1 MSNLNKCN
9 NNNEV
14 FQYFNLMQ
22 DGRSFTDYRPQSEVY
37 NFINKR
43 ASNFCENTENSNDHR
58 VCLQRNA
65 GFIFME
71 DKKMFDSVYNLPK
84 CQKNT
89 CGVKTNNNNKN
100 N

>member
-1 MSNLNKCN
+1 MSNSNKCSN
-9 NNNEV
+9 VNEV
-14 FQYFNLMQ
+14 FYHFNLMQ
-22 DGRSFTDYRPQSEVY
+22 DGRSFTDYRPQSELY

-71 DKKMFDSVYNLPK
+71 DKKMFDTVYNLPK
-84 CQKNT
+84 CEKASA
-89 CGVKTNNNNKN
+89 CGVKKNNNKN